1 MKFSIIINT
10 HNQTHHIH
18 KSIISCINQK
28 YKNFE
33 IIVVD
38 SSKKRISQKN
48 IRKYKSK
55 HFNFKYIFIRS
66 IAFPEMDQMN
76 KVEVGLKNSIG
87 KYILLL
93 DGDDELNINKLI
105 KINELINKKNI
116 FCNQDRPTIV
126 FKHKK
131 GNQEIKNYKYNFFY
145 KFFVND
151 WPEVYGTSTIVVR
164 RDLILNFFK
173 NTNPYS
179 WKLLAIDAQ
188 LILFCK
194 IHYILSFEFNELTYK
209 NIHDRNNETKYRNI
223 FKKKYWQR
231 RNMQHQYIHSLKK
244 GFNLNL
250 DLLITK
256 IINIFI

>member
-93 DGDDELNINKLI
+93 DGDDE
-105 KINELINKKNI
+105 
-116 FCNQDRPTIV
+116 
-126 FKHKK
+126 
-131 GNQEIKNYKYNFFY
+131 KY
-145 KFFVND
+145 
-151 WPEVYGTSTIVVR
+151 
-164 RDLILNFFK
+164 
-173 NTNPYS
+173 
-179 WKLLAIDAQ
+179 
-188 LILFCK
+188 
-194 IHYILSFEFNELTYK
+194 
-209 NIHDRNNETKYRNI
+209 
-223 FKKKYWQR
+223 
-231 RNMQHQYIHSLKK
+231 
-244 GFNLNL
+244 
-250 DLLITK
+250 
-256 IINIFI
+256 